1 MLRSYLK
8 DQIAYFHT
16 GIENKFAPCED
27 FTRNV
32 FHQLRAKKTMLL
44 LSYSSN
50 RALEIFLCE

>member
-1 MLRSYLK
+1 MLGSCLK
-8 DQIAYFHT
+8 DQIAYFYK
-16 GIENKFAPCED
+16 GIENKFTPCED

-44 LSYSSN
+44 LSCSSN